1 MNANE
6 LSPRLQIVANYVPQ
20 DARLADIGS
29 DHAYLPVALVL
40 NKKIQY
46 AIAGEVVQGP
56 YEAAQRQV
64 AKNGLDQSIEVR
76 LADGLEAVF
85 LKDHINAIT
94 ICGMGG
100 VLIRDILARGKHLQR
115 LSGTEK
121 LILQPNVGEKQLRKW
136 LAAEGYTI
144 TAEEILEDHRK
155 VYEVI
160 VAEKLEDPVEYAPQ
174 ELLFGPFLLNERSE
188 IFLEKWQRQLTK
200 LEKVRA
206 NLARSDQQLTEKI
219 KQVEQEIQW
228 IQEVLHESK

>member
-6 LSPRLQIVANYVPQ
+6 LSPRLQVVADYVPQ
-20 DARLADIGS
+20 NARLADIGS

-64 AKNGLDQSIEVR
+64 AKNGLEELIEIR

-85 LKDHINAIT
+85 LEDQIDTVT

-100 VLIRDILARGKHLQR
+100 VLIRDILDRGKNLQR

-121 LILQPNVGEKQLRKW
+121 LILQPNVGEKQLREW
-136 LAAEGYTI
+136 LTAEGYTI

-160 VAEKLEDPVEYAPQ
+160 VAEKLEAAAEYTPQ
-174 ELLFGPFLLNERSE
+174 ELLFGPFLLQERST
-188 IFLEKWQRQLTK
+188 IFLEKWQRQLGK
-200 LEKVRA
+200 LEKVRE
-206 NLARSDQQLTEKI
+206 NLARSDQQLAEKI
-219 KQVEQEIQW
+219 AQVEQEIQW
-228 IQEVLHESK
+228 IQEVLDESK